1 MFHYGY
7 SVHAKIITM
16 RKHTH
21 EKLWSFADEHVIDGR
36 IYSHDLDKWVTV
48 EEYTEVYYGTL

>member
-1 MFHYGY
+1 M
-7 SVHAKIITM
+7 SNT

-21 EKLWSFADEHVIDGR
+21 EKIWSFADEHVIDGR